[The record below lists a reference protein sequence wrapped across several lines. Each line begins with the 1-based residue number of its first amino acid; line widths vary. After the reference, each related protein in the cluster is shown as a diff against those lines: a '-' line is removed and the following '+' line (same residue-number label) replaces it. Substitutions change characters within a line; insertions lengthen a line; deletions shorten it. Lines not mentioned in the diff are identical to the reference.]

1 MKNLVVM
8 KFGGSSV
15 ATPELMKNIA
25 RRILKL
31 QKKEKKKIVVVVS
44 APGKTTDHLIK
55 LACDVNRNAGGRELD
70 MLLATGEQQS
80 IALLALAISSM
91 GGKAI
96 SLTGPQVG
104 IITDPHFTKARIRQI
119 HPGRIE
125 EELSRGRIVIAA
137 GFQGKT
143 ESEEITTLGRG
154 GSDLTAVALAS
165 VLEAEVCE
173 IYTDVEGV
181 YSCDPRIIPTA
192 KKVEVITYDEM
203 LELASAGA
211 KVMQSRSM
219 EVAKKFQVPLLIR
232 SSFTFA
238 PGTLVK
244 EADMELEEVVVTGVT
259 HDENQVKVTI
269 PNVPDIPG
277 VAAHIFG
284 ALARKNINVDMIIQS
299 AAEGGIN
306 DISFTVRKEDLS
318 PARSVM
324 ESIRKKF
331 KSQTAVFQP
340 DVAKLSIVGIGMRS
354 HSGVA
359 ARMFKA
365 LARSGINI
373 EMISTSEIKVSCV
386 VKRENAVRGV
396 KALAKEFGLNN

>member
-1 MKNLVVM
+1 
-8 KFGGSSV
+8 
-15 ATPELMKNIA
+15 
-25 RRILKL
+25 
-31 QKKEKKKIVVVVS
+31 
-44 APGKTTDHLIK
+44 
-55 LACDVNRNAGGRELD
+55 
-70 MLLATGEQQS
+70 
-80 IALLALAISSM
+80 
-91 GGKAI
+91 
-96 SLTGPQVG
+96 
-104 IITDPHFTKARIRQI
+104 
-119 HPGRIE
+119 
-125 EELSRGRIVIAA
+125 
-137 GFQGKT
+137 
-143 ESEEITTLGRG
+143 
-154 GSDLTAVALAS
+154 
-165 VLEAEVCE
+165 
-173 IYTDVEGV
+173 
-181 YSCDPRIIPTA
+181 IIPTA